1 MKQICVCMICG
12 AQRHVL
18 REGSAALCTR
28 CLEALAEAL
37 GDKLSSGARFDGEP
51 GDTKLVP
58 SGFTVNPRP
67 PVPPLT
73 ESQNA
78 V

>member
-37 GDKLSSGARFDGEP
+37 GDKL
-51 GDTKLVP
+51 P
-58 SGFTVNPRP
+58 SGTRDLPGNPAP
-67 PVPPLT
+67 PSSPFGLPRNPSPARPPLT

>member
-58 SGFTVNPRP
+58 SGFPYTLDRLSP
-67 PVPPLT
+67 PP
-73 ESQNA
+73 
-78 V
+78 

>member
-37 GDKLSSGARFDGEP
+37 GDKLPSGARFDGEP
-51 GDTKLVP
+51 GDTKRVP
-58 SGFTVNPRP
+58 SGFPYTLDRLSP
-67 PVPPLT
+67 P
-73 ESQNA
+73 
-78 V
+78 